1 MRLYM
6 KQKVFSWKDKATVTD
21 EYGNEKYFVEGQI
34 ISVGKKLHITDAL
47 GNEAAFVRQKA
58 FSLMPKFFVEINGQ
72 EVAEISKK
80 FTFLKPKYI
89 VNGPNWE
96 IGGDVFGHDYTITEG
111 GRPVVAIHKKWMS
124 WGDSYELNIDDG
136 ANEVLAL
143 AVVLAIDAVLDA
155 QQAAAA
161 ASSD

>member
-21 EYGNEKYFVEGQI
+21 EFGNEKYFVEGQI

-136 ANEVLAL
+136 TNEVLAL

>member
-21 EYGNEKYFVEGQI
+21 AYGNEKYFVEGQI
-34 ISVGKKLHITDAL
+34 ISVGKKLHITDTL

-155 QQAAAA
+155 QQAAA
-161 ASSD
+161 SSN

>member
-21 EYGNEKYFVEGQI
+21 EFGNEKYFVEGQI
-34 ISVGKKLHITDAL
+34 ISVGKKLHITDVL

-58 FSLMPKFFVEINGQ
+58 FSLMPKFFVEIGGQ

-124 WGDSYELNIDDG
+124 WGDSYELIIDDG
-136 ANEVLAL
+136 ADEVLAL

-161 ASSD
+161 SSN